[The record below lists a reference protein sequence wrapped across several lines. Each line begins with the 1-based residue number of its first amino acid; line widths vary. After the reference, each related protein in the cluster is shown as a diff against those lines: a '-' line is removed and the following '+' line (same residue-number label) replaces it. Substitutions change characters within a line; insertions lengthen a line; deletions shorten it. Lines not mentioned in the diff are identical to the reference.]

1 MKKLGGL
8 SALGL
13 LNALVLSGCVTAVM
27 DPGGV
32 VHAEQERLVFAG
44 LSEELIY
51 EYLLGD
57 IAARRGPSSTAA
69 EAMARAAELS
79 SNLQITLR
87 AFSMSMESGDYEQ
100 ALELSELLESI
111 DTGQQEHV
119 LALRLQALIALDRE
133 EAVFT
138 ALIALIDALPD
149 QSELPQYIAQTLGR
163 TAEPSRWLAVTERV
177 ATHLSLI
184 HI

>member
-1 MKKLGGL
+1 MLG
-8 SALGL
+8 
-13 LNALVLSGCVTAVM
+13 GCVTSVNNPA
-27 DPGGV
+27 GV
-32 VHAEQERLVFAG
+32 AHAEQEKLVVAG

-57 IAARRGPSSTAA
+57 IAARRGESSTAA

-111 DTGQQEHV
+111 DSDQQEHA
-119 LALRLQALIALDRE
+119 LALRLQALIALDR
-133 EAVFT
+133 
-138 ALIALIDALPD
+138 
-149 QSELPQYIAQTLGR
+149 
-163 TAEPSRWLAVTERV
+163 
-177 ATHLSLI
+177 
-184 HI
+184 